1 MTTHRL
7 LQTLLHTTTQEASMI
22 KDFDL
27 FHNKCAVSVF
37 THKIYVAISYNEF
50 TQTGLKFSTHDEVSY
65 TGKWL

>member
-1 MTTHRL
+1 
-7 LQTLLHTTTQEASMI
+7 MI

-27 FHNKCAVSVF
+27 FRNKYAVSVF
-37 THKIYVAISYNEF
+37 THKIYVAISFNEF